1 MSQYFSLGDVTLWN
15 PSNGVS
21 ALFLRQTAGF
31 EEVLGLPSGIGP
43 MEEDEA
49 EVAPDSLAVFVGA
62 LLAWRDGSNHA
73 VLEALSDGFIATML
87 VLAERAG
94 AEVRWPGQP
103 GPAQAGLHDVQVAPA
118 TTAGAGAGWAVR
130 VREQARQLDLAMAR

>member
-21 ALFLRQTAGF
+21 ALFLGQTAVF
-31 EEVLGLPSGIGP
+31 AEVLGLPSGIGP

-49 EVAPDSLAVFVGA
+49 EVAPDSLASFVGA

-73 VLEALSDGFIATML
+73 VLEGLSDGFIATML

-94 AEVRWPGQP
+94 AEVRWPGKP
-103 GPAQAGLHDVQVAPA
+103 GSAQVGLHDVQVAPA
-118 TTAGAGAGWAVR
+118 KAGSGVGWAVR

>member
-21 ALFLRQTAGF
+21 TVFLGQTAVF
-31 EEVLGLPSGIGP
+31 AEVLGLSSGIGP

-49 EVAPDSLAVFVGA
+49 EVAPDSLAAFVRA
-62 LLAWRDGSNHA
+62 LLAWRAGSNHA
-73 VLEALSDGFIATML
+73 VLEALSDGFIATMV

-94 AEVRWPGQP
+94 VEVCWPGQP
-103 GPAQAGLHDVQVAPA
+103 DPAQAGLHDVQVAPA
-118 TTAGAGAGWAVR
+118 RAGSGVDWAVR
-130 VREQARQLDLAMAR
+130 VREQARQLDLAMVR